1 MTDAAVYSP
10 FAIFTSLE
18 PPPCDEAPA
27 GGLEELELE
36 LLELDELSLAELAL
50 VEASAFDD
58 GWNSEACEVDESEDP
73 DEVESDA
80 DSRFSR

>member
-1 MTDAAVYSP
+1 VYSP

-27 GGLEELELE
+27 GGLEELEVE
-36 LLELDELSLAELAL
+36 LLELDELSVAELAL
-50 VEASAFDD
+50 VDASALDE
-58 GWNSEACEVDESEDP
+58 GWASEACEADESEDV
-73 DEVESDA
+73 DEVESAA